1 MNFENLII
9 NAIGGQN
16 EIVMRQLIDVSHLN
30 ATQYCAKDHD
40 RKRMILKEKKN
51 NSEFYEL

>member
-16 EIVMRQLIDVSHLN
+16 EIVMRQLIDVGHLN